1 MITAAIVSFLNIN
14 HLLPILI
21 SQYGSL
27 VYLGLFMIIFIETGL
42 VFFPFLPGDS
52 LLFLSGSI
60 AALTDHSLNVFIL
73 LILLGIAAVIG
84 DTVNFEI
91 GKRFGNYLTTNE
103 KWRRRIKPSHLQQAK
118 DFFEKHGSSAI
129 FLGRFV
135 PIVRTLVPFVAGSS
149 EMKYRQFISFNL
161 LGGFSW
167 VLIAV
172 LSGYFFGNIPFVQSH
187 FELIMVAIVLI
198 SLIPV
203 MIISLRNKIKTKVG
217 SVKN

>member
-1 MITAAIVSFLNIN
+1 MITAAIVSVLNMN
-14 HLLPILI
+14 HLLPMLI

-27 VYLGLFMIIFIETGL
+27 VYLGLFFVIFIETGL

-60 AALTDHSLNVFIL
+60 AALTDHSLNVVVL
-73 LILLGIAAVIG
+73 LILLGIAAVVG
-84 DTVNFEI
+84 DSVNFEI

-103 KWRRRIKPSHLQQAK
+103 KWKKRIKPQHLQQAH
-118 DFFEKHGSSAI
+118 DFFDRHGSGAI

-149 EMKYRQFISFNL
+149 EMKYRNFIAYNL
-161 LGGFSW
+161 LGGFTW
-167 VLIAV
+167 VLVAV
-172 LSGYFFGNIPFVQSH
+172 LSGYFFGNIPFIQSH
-187 FELIMVAIVLI
+187 FELIMVAIVVI

-203 MIISLRNKIKTKVG
+203 AIVSLRQRGKTNIG
-217 SVKN
+217 SEQ

>member
-1 MITAAIVSFLNIN
+1 MVTTAIVAFLNLH
-14 HLLPILI
+14 HLLPMLI

-27 VYLGLFMIIFIETGL
+27 VYLGLFIIIFVETGL

-60 AALTDHSLNVFIL
+60 AALTNHGLNVIVL
-73 LILLGIAAVIG
+73 LIILGIAAVVG

-91 GKRFGNYLTTNE
+91 GKRFGNFMTTSERWKKRLNP
-103 KWRRRIKPSHLQQAK
+103 KHLESAK
-118 DFFEKHGSSAI
+118 HFFSRHGSGAI

-149 EMKYRQFISFNL
+149 EMKYRDFIVFNL

-167 VLIAV
+167 VLVAV

-187 FELIMVAIVLI
+187 FELLMLAIVVISLVPAVLI
-198 SLIPV
+198 SLRQ
-203 MIISLRNKIKTKVG
+203 RNKAV
-217 SVKN
+217 VKSGE